1 MNTNKSAFHS
11 RPFAASLFLATFAA
25 AQQQPQ
31 QQPQQP
37 QRQIAEQPAAN
48 LGAPPPNLAD
58 LMRANNG
65 SLYRAAVAMP
75 GDPRIVTAQQVNP
88 FAVPAPVPKTLAKH
102 DLVTI
107 VVREESEFTS
117 EGTTDTKKGGGID
130 ARVEAFPKF
139 NLADF
144 ALKSAVGDY
153 QPRIAFEGDRNYKGE
168 ATVDRKDS
176 LTTRVQAEVVDV
188 KPNGTLVLQARKR
201 IVTDEEAQLF
211 VLTGVCRV
219 QDITIDN
226 TVLSTQMY
234 DLDVRKTHSGAVRDG
249 TKRGFVP
256 RALDWINPF

>member
-1 MNTNKSAFHS
+1 MKAVVLNAVVLSA
-11 RPFAASLFLATFAA
+11 AASVI
-25 AQQQPQ
+25 AQQQ
-31 QQPQQP
+31 QPP
-37 QRQIAEQPAAN
+37 QRQVAEQPTAN
-48 LGAPPPNLAD
+48 LGAPPPNVAD
-58 LMRANNG
+58 LMRSNNG
-65 SLYRAAVAMP
+65 SLYRAAVAMQS
-75 GDPRIVTAQQVNP
+75 DPRLVTAQQVNP

-107 VVREESEFTS
+107 VVREQSEYTS
-117 EGTTDTKKGGGID
+117 EGTTDTKKSAGLD
-130 ARVEAFPKF
+130 SRVEAFPKF
-139 NLADF
+139 DLSDF
-144 ALKSAVGDY
+144 VLSSAISDY
-153 QPRIAFEGDRNYKGE
+153 QPRIAVNGDRNYKGE

-176 LTTRVQAEVVDV
+176 LTLRVQAEVVDV

-219 QDITIDN
+219 QDITADN
-226 TVLSTQMY
+226 SVLSTQLF